1 MHILV
6 TNDDSINGEG
16 LKVLARASMK
26 YGKVTV
32 IAPKYVQS
40 GKSHALALRNP
51 MEFKKI
57 DDIIPGVETYVLD
70 GTPAECVRVGVH
82 HLHHKYDL
90 VFSGVNKGYNLGEDN
105 FYSGTFAA
113 AHEGVLLGS
122 KAIAFSTHFS
132 SFSGAERYLDEI
144 IKYIFDEKLLDMN
157 ALYGVNI
164 PLESQGIKFCAQ
176 GNTHFEISYVLDGE
190 MIKGVGYPQKTKDNT
205 KDSDVDNTYKNFIT
219 IVPFLLNIT
228 NYKILE
234 KLINK

>member
-16 LKVLARASMK
+16 LKVLAQASMK
-26 YGKVTV
+26 LGKVTV
-32 IAPKYVQS
+32 IAPKNVQS
-40 GKSHALALRNP
+40 GKSHALSLRNP

-57 DDIIPGVETYVLD
+57 NDIIPGVDTYVLD
-70 GTPAECVRVGVH
+70 GTPAECVRVGVN
-82 HLHHKYDL
+82 HLHHQYDL
-90 VFSGVNKGYNLGEDN
+90 VFSGVNKGFNLGEDN

-113 AHEGVLLGS
+113 AHEAVLLGI

-144 IKYIFDEKLLDMN
+144 MKYIFDEKLLEIN
-157 ALYGVNI
+157 PLYGVNI
-164 PLESQGIKFCAQ
+164 PLESRGIKFCAQ
-176 GNTHFEISYVLDGE
+176 GNTHFDITYVAKGD
-190 MIKGVGYPQKTKDNT
+190 IVQGVGFPQKKKDNT
-205 KDSDVDNTYKNFIT
+205 KYSDVDNTYQGYTT
-219 IVPFLLNIT
+219 IVPFLINIT